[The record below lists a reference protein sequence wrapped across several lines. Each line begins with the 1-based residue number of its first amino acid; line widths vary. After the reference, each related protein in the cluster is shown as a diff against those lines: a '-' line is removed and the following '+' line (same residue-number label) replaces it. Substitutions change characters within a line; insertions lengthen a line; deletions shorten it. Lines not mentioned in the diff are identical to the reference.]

1 MQGSLGIYSVKAI
14 FHYGCFARAIVMENG
29 VKLDYNR
36 EVQILSGSSTTAI
49 DIQSDAFIL
58 HH

>member
-1 MQGSLGIYSVKAI
+1 MQRSLGIYNVKAI
-14 FHYGCFARAIVMENG
+14 FHYGCFARAIVMEYG

-36 EVQILSGSSTTAI
+36 EVQILTSTTAI